1 MSMPVS
7 LENIVSD
14 FKKAPKQL
22 RLQLLL
28 EYSKKLP
35 PLPPH
40 LEGSDLLE
48 QVHECQTPFFLTTE
62 FSGDNVSLYFDAPA
76 EAPTTRGFAGILY
89 EGLNNLSTEEILK
102 VPSTFYYDLQLGEII
117 SPLRLRGMEGILR
130 RLKRQV
136 SEHLEKIS

>member
-1 MSMPVS
+1 MSVPTP
-7 LENIVSD
+7 LENIVTN
-14 FKKAPKQL
+14 FKKAPRQL

-28 EYSKKLP
+28 EYSQKVP

-48 QVHECQTPFFLTTE
+48 QVHECQTPFFLATE
-62 FSGDNVSLYFDAPA
+62 FSDGKVTLYFDSPP

-89 EGLNNLSTEEILK
+89 EGLNGLSGQEILK
-102 VPSTFYYDLQLGEII
+102 VPSDFYYDLQLGEII

-136 SEHLEKIS
+136 SEHLEKAA

>member
-1 MSMPVS
+1 MPAS
-7 LENIVSD
+7 LENIVSN

-40 LEGSDLLE
+40 LEDSDLLE

-62 FSGDNVSLYFDAPA
+62 FSEDKVSLYFDAPV

-89 EGLNNLSTEEILK
+89 EGLNNLSTKEILQ
-102 VPSTFYYDLQLGEII
+102 VPSNFYYDLQLGEII

-136 SEHLEKIS
+136 SEHIEKVT